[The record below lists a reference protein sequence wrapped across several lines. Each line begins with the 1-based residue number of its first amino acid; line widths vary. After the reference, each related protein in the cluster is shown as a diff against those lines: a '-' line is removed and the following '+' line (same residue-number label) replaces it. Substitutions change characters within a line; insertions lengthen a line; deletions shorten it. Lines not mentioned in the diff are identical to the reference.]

1 MAEAT
6 RLAGLSPGEWKIWI
20 DGSAERLEIAR
31 DKLEAVVLE
40 ILKDREKKTREAKS
54 ETRRSEQR
62 AERSRREERQQDRQ
76 QEREQER
83 EQRRIEKEAERQQER
98 ERRRIEKEVERKSKE
113 KAKAFGNLQK
123 LPVARHEKEL
133 QRLAAR
139 LGEDVTML
147 RQEFDEFIGVEGGDA
162 SSVEQTEPW
171 PEPVEAAAVL
181 DECAA
186 KTCKYV
192 VIQPHPLTAAVLWA
206 AHAWLYDHGVPIH
219 SPILAATSSDPDTG
233 KSTLTAVVGRAAP
246 RLSINVEMTGPSLF
260 RFVDAIK
267 PTLVLDE
274 ADDIFARR
282 TDLKHIINAGWTRG
296 AKIPR
301 QVKIDD
307 FWQTVWFDPFTP
319 KAMALL
325 DRNLPAATRTRCIEL
340 RMHPKLP
347 NEEVEPFS
355 QLDDAEFA
363 VLRRKFAR
371 FGIDNA
377 ATLKE
382 AKPVMPAGLNN
393 RVAANWKLLLAI
405 AELAGGQWPQRAR
418 EAAERLSQSRR
429 KPSVGIQLLAAFRA
443 AFTEI
448 GKGKTGEIEITSED
462 MVARLNADPTSIWA
476 GYNHGGPITQRQ
488 VAVILDDYDIHP
500 VSLHPTK
507 RKDFA
512 RQGYKLSQFTNVFA
526 RYLPRDPIIQSP
538 GKKQRV
544 KGRKTAVIR

>member
-1 MAEAT
+1 MAVAA

-139 LGEDVTML
+139 LGEDIAML
-147 RQEFDEFIGVEGGDA
+147 RQEFDEFIGVEGGVA

-171 PEPVEAAAVL
+171 PEPVDVAAVL
-181 DECAA
+181 DECAG
-186 KTCKYV
+186 KIRKYV
-192 VIQPHPLTAAVLWA
+192 VIQPHPLTAAVLWD

-233 KSTLTAVVGRAAP
+233 KSTLMAVVGRAAP

-274 ADDIFARR
+274 ADDIFVRR
-282 TDLKHIINAGWTRG
+282 ADLKHIINAGWTRG
-296 AKIPR
+296 TTIPR
-301 QVKIDD
+301 QVKIDNV
-307 FWQTVWFDPFTP
+307 WQTVWFDPFTP
-319 KAMALL
+319 KAIALL
-325 DRNLPAATRTRCIEL
+325 DRNLPTATRTRCIEL

-347 NEEVEPFS
+347 DEEVEPFN

-371 FGIDNA
+371 FAVDNA

-382 AKPVMPAGLNN
+382 TKPAMPAGLNN

-405 AELAGGQWPQRAR
+405 AELAGGQWPKLTR
-418 EAAERLSQSRR
+418 EAAVQLSQRRR
-429 KPSVGIQLLAAFRA
+429 KPSVGIQLLAAFKA
-443 AFTEI
+443 ACTET
-448 GKGKTGEIEITSED
+448 GKTEITSED
-462 MVARLNADPTSIWA
+462 IVARLNADPTSIWA
-476 GYNHGGPITQRQ
+476 GHNHGGPITQRQ
-488 VAVILDDYDIHP
+488 VAAILDDYEIDP

-526 RYLPRDPIIQSP
+526 RYLPRDLIIQSP
-538 GKKQRV
+538 DKKQRD
-544 KGRKTAVIR
+544 KGRKRR